1 MALPRPLSRRHDSA
15 VEITSAPRTRAQEQA
30 ERQRR
35 YAYSM
40 TLRTLCFV
48 GAVAVGPG
56 ILRWV
61 LIAGAVFL
69 PYIAVVLA
77 NARKSLAPG
86 QPQGPGPGAPGSELP
101 AGPGDVGFTPG
112 SCNNQP

>member
-1 MALPRPLSRRHDSA
+1 MALHRPTPRRDGA
-15 VEITSAPRTRAQEQA
+15 AIEITSAPKTRAEEQA

-77 NARKSLAPG
+77 NTRKSLTAGHPE
-86 QPQGPGPGAPGSELP
+86 GPGVGRIGTELP
-101 AGPGDVGFTPG
+101 PADSSDSGESGESGH
-112 SCNNQP
+112 